1 MTYLEKPDPEKP
13 AFQIFPKALEH
24 IQYGR
29 CPCCKK
35 IVNTGQA
42 FNEKLDPEHLSSPF
56 RDDLSRKEY
65 SISGLCQDCQ
75 DEVFGVDLDD

>member
-1 MTYLEKPDPEKP
+1 MYLDKPDPNKP
-13 AFQIFPKALEH
+13 AFEIFPEAGKNVR
-24 IQYGR
+24 YGR

-35 IVNTGQA
+35 IVNTGNT
-42 FNEKLDPEHLSSPF
+42 FSEGDELSSPF

-75 DEVFGVDLDD
+75 DEVFGE

>member
-1 MTYLEKPDPEKP
+1 MYLEKPDPNKP
-13 AFQIFPKALEH
+13 VFDIFPKALGR

-29 CPCCKK
+29 CPGCKK
-35 IVNTGQA
+35 IVNKTGTFA
-42 FNEKLDPEHLSSPF
+42 KDESISSPF

-75 DEVFGVDLDD
+75 DEVFGV